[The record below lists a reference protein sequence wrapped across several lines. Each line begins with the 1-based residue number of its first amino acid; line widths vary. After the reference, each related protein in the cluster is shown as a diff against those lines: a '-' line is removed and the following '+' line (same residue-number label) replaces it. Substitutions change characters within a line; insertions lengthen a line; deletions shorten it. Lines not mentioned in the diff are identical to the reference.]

1 MKLLKIFFIISVIFF
16 AVSCV
21 SNFNDTAKDELFL
34 ADGFVLLKLE
44 QCNERGILNFK
55 GVEIPVVLR
64 FENVNK
70 FINVSFGT
78 DYSPLVR
85 FRLKDTGDLE
95 TIKTFGDFPLSVAHE
110 ILIPA
115 FRYSLGYLSKNE
127 EYSIFYKDV
136 SVEKLKMSD
145 MEIVFKGKSI
155 LNSSLPEKIFVRG
168 KNFTLELSILQ
179 AEFKK

>member
-1 MKLLKIFFIISVIFF
+1 M
-16 AVSCV
+16 SCV
-21 SNFNDTAKDELFL
+21 SDFTDTAKGELFL
-34 ADGFVLLKLE
+34 ADGFVLAKLE

-85 FRLKDTGDLE
+85 FRLKDTGELE
-95 TIKTFGDFPLSVAHE
+95 TIKTFGDFPLSVANE
-110 ILIPA
+110 MLIPA
-115 FRYSLGYLSKNE
+115 FRYSLGYLPKNL
-127 EYSIFYKDV
+127 EYSIFYNDT
-136 SVEKLKMSD
+136 SVVKLKTSD
-145 MEIVFKGKSI
+145 MEIVFKGKNI
-155 LNSSLPEKIFVRG
+155 LNSSLPEKIFVKG
-168 KNFTLELSILQ
+168 KNFTLELSVLQ